1 MKPCC
6 RIGEGRLRCTSLK
19 SGVFLFRGD
28 NLASTRGAGATNRC
42 LGESCATTQ
51 SDLEGL
57 YDPVHRL
64 DDPLVAARQFKN
76 DSANPA
82 GMNELREDRGEI
94 VSRHFVIGNR

>member
-1 MKPCC
+1 MSICC
-6 RIGEGRLRCTSLK
+6 CVAPLQAVGQSCSITFEDEEK
-19 SGVFLFRGD
+19 LF
-28 NLASTRGAGATNRC
+28 N
-42 LGESCATTQ
+42 
-51 SDLEGL
+51 DLEGL